1 MRVFLVE
8 DSPVI
13 RERLREAVAL
23 VEGAEVVME
32 AEMEQDAV
40 RGILEQRPDV
50 VVLDL
55 ALAKGSGVEVL
66 RQVKAAQPAI
76 KVIVLTNKTEPQ
88 YRKKCL
94 ALGADCFLDKA
105 RDFGKLGMH
114 LAALAN

>member
-1 MRVFLVE
+1 MKVFLVE

-23 VEGAEVVME
+23 VDGAEVVVE
-32 AEMEQDAV
+32 AETELEAV
-40 RGILEQRPDV
+40 RGILERRPDV

-88 YRKKCL
+88 YRNRCM
-94 ALGADCFLDKA
+94 ALGADRFLDKA

-114 LAALAN
+114 LAALAS